1 MENKKTQEL
10 NHLIETL
17 SICEKCK
24 NKKKKNGKDCS
35 LINIFQDKKF
45 CKQIPSIWTDWY
57 NRLDSKIM
65 IIGQDWGPLEEMK
78 KFHEWYLLE
87 KSKQNWK
94 EVIKKEKSLTK
105 KILTN
110 YLIESANSFNYLI
123 TKEVLDKIYFTNA
136 ILCARKGNNYRSDNI
151 KLKESTLDC
160 SNYLKHQIE
169 IVKPKVILT
178 LGYYP
183 ILSLSNIYNFK
194 VEDTLKKIIKD
205 QPEIKINQMIL
216 IPLYHPTAQVK
227 KEEQLKQYQRIWK
240 YIGKEDLK

>member
-1 MENKKTQEL
+1 
-10 NHLIETL
+10 
-17 SICEKCK
+17 
-24 NKKKKNGKDCS
+24 
-35 LINIFQDKKF
+35 
-45 CKQIPSIWTDWY
+45 
-57 NRLDSKIM
+57 M

-94 EVIKKEKSLTK
+94 EVI
-105 KILTN
+105 
-110 YLIESANSFNYLI
+110 ESSNSFNYLL
-123 TKEVLDKIYFTNA
+123 TCEVLDKIYFTNA
-136 ILCARKGNNYRSDNI
+136 ILCARKGNNYRGDNI